1 MQKNLHIWQSII
13 NNMIGCWINPRLQNM
28 RMIILHRLKEA
39 SVDLGD
45 FYKIVVKSLT
55 NRLAIVGVLL
65 AHFRILKTS
74 GVGND
79 LENHD
84 FLSELGPLYYVL
96 SIYKSKCYFLNF
108 FQSYFWGFSKI
119 QWVLQKI
126 QNRATHLK
134 QPRLHLINFT

>member
-1 MQKNLHIWQSII
+1 
-13 NNMIGCWINPRLQNM
+13 MIGCWINPRLVNM
-28 RMIILHRLKEA
+28 RMIILHRLKET

-65 AHFRILKTS
+65 AHFRILKNS

-84 FLSELGPLYYVL
+84 FLSEFGPLY
-96 SIYKSKCYFLNF
+96 CTF
-108 FQSYFWGFSKI
+108 
-119 QWVLQKI
+119 
-126 QNRATHLK
+126 
-134 QPRLHLINFT
+134 